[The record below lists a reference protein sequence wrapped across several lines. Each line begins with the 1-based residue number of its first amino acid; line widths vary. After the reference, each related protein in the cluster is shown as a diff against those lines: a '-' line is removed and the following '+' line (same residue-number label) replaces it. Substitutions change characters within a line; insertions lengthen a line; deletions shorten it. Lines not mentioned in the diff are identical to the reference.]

1 MKVADMVRV
10 NECLSASGKPP
21 NRPCECFFC
30 GNGSNRIGLITE
42 ELYDNLAE
50 PAVRGWLA
58 VFDVGEWAFWQPDV
72 SEGDVEVISAS
83 R

>member
-1 MKVADMVRV
+1 VKVADMVRV

-30 GNGSNRIGLITE
+30 GNGSNRIGVVTE
-42 ELYDNLAE
+42 NL
-50 PAVRGWLA
+50 PHVDGDGWLA
-58 VFDVGEWAFWQPDV
+58 VFDVGEWAFWPPDI
-72 SEGDVEVISAS
+72 SEGDVEVISES